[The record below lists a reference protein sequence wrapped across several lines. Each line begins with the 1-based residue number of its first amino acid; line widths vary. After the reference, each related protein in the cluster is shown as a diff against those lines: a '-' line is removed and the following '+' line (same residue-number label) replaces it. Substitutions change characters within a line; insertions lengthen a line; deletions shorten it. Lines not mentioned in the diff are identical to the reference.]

1 MPGYTEE
8 FVDVGGAKVHMLKG
22 GSGEPLLLLHGAS
35 GNTGWLR
42 FAQAL
47 ANHYTVYYPSH
58 PGYGQSDRPD
68 WLESVPDMAAFYTWF
83 METVGLDRPRVIGFS
98 LGGWLAAEIAATASS
113 PFSKMMLVGAAGI
126 KPVQGEI
133 ADIFIISPAQ
143 VRDLL
148 FHDPSQAPEY
158 ESVYNRELSPEEQL
172 TSDLNREMTVRLS
185 WKPYMHDPR
194 LTGLLARVK
203 APTRMVWGR
212 EDRIVPVECG
222 ALYQKA
228 IPGSDLV
235 VIDNCGHSP
244 QVEKPEEFVNA
255 ALEFLA

>member
-1 MPGYTEE
+1 MPGFNEE
-8 FVDVGGAKVHMLKG
+8 TIDVGGTKVQMLKG

-42 FAQAL
+42 YVQAL
-47 ANHYTVYYPSH
+47 ADHYTVYYPSH
-58 PGYGQSDRPD
+58 PGFGPSDRPE
-68 WLESVPDMAAFYTWF
+68 WLETIPDMAAFYTWF
-83 METVGLDRPRVIGFS
+83 METAGLDRPRVIGFS
-98 LGGWLAAEIAATASS
+98 LGGWLAAEIAATASG

-126 KPVQGEI
+126 KPVEGEI
-133 ADIFIISPAQ
+133 TDIFIISPAQ

-148 FHDPSQAPEY
+148 FHDRSQAPEY
-158 ESVYNRELSPEEQL
+158 EAVYARELSAEEQL
-172 TSDLNREMTVRLS
+172 TADLNREMTVRLS

-194 LTGLLARVK
+194 LTGLLARVNI
-203 APTRMVWGR
+203 PTRMVWGR

-222 ALYQKA
+222 SLYRKA
-228 IPGSDLV
+228 VPGSDLV

-244 QVEKPEEFVNA
+244 QVEKPEEFIKT

>member
-1 MPGYTEE
+1 MPGFNEE
-8 FVDVGGAKVHMLKG
+8 TIDVGGTKVQMLKG

-42 FAQAL
+42 YVQAL
-47 ANHYTVYYPSH
+47 AEHYTVYYPTH
-58 PGYGQSDRPD
+58 PGFGPSDRPE
-68 WLESVPDMAAFYTWF
+68 WLETIPDMAAFYTWF
-83 METVGLDRPRVIGFS
+83 METAGLARPRVIGFS
-98 LGGWLAAEIAATASS
+98 LGGWLAAEIAVTASG

-126 KPVQGEI
+126 KPVEGEI
-133 ADIFIISPAQ
+133 TDIFIISPAQ

-158 ESVYNRELSPEEQL
+158 EAVYARELSAEEQL
-172 TSDLNREMTVRLS
+172 TADLNREMTVRLS

-194 LTGLLARVK
+194 LAGLLARVNI
-203 APTRMVWGR
+203 PTRMVWGR

-222 ALYQKA
+222 SLYRKA

-244 QVEKPEEFVNA
+244 QVEKPEEFIKT
-255 ALEFLA
+255 ALEFLG